1 MRIPPAEVIAQWP
14 KPNYINPETRGPESK
29 IIGILLIVLVAA
41 VLAVRLY
48 ARKWLTK
55 GFGLDDTLM
64 MIAYA
69 PALAFTIIGLV
80 AEDKFQWNRHIWD
93 VDPKFFTIGLQI
105 SLLTVILFD
114 LSTNLIKLSML
125 AMIFRLAAAS
135 NDKRTRIFV
144 LVLSFVIAMNCFI
157 FVIIVIFQCRPVS
170 DYWTLSLEPQNC
182 IDEPAHLAA
191 ANIINTITDFVV
203 VLLPIRTIIG
213 LELPAKQRIIVTGL
227 FGVGLF
233 ASAAGI
239 ARTYF
244 TWILTT
250 STDRDTTWNAWAV
263 WLASTIE
270 LNLGIICASIP
281 GTKPFFASYLP
292 RIVGSTLKSH
302 HSRYISWDK
311 AVGILHSPV
320 HPTPIKYYSPGSD
333 SQLSPTPP
341 LVWLVPV
348 MLSNDSPQPVDM
360 NKPLPPIKT
369 TEPGMS
375 QLPRD
380 PVVPGRGMRTLT
392 PSSGRRHPRS
402 AIF

>member
-1 MRIPPAEVIAQWP
+1 MLVPPAAVIAQWP
-14 KPNYINPETRGPESK
+14 KPNYLNPDTRGPEGK
-29 IIGILLIVLVAA
+29 VIGLLLIALVAA

-48 ARKWLTK
+48 ARKWLTR
-55 GFGLDDTLM
+55 GFGLDDTLIV
-64 MIAYA
+64 IAYA

-80 AEDKFQWNRHIWD
+80 AEDRFQWNRHVWD
-93 VDPKFFTIGLQI
+93 VDPKLFTVGLQL
-105 SLLTVILFD
+105 SLVTVILFD
-114 LSTNLIKLSML
+114 LATSLIKLSML

-135 NDKRTRIFV
+135 HDRRTTIFI
-144 LVLSFVIAMNCFI
+144 LILSCIIAINCFI
-157 FVIIVIFQCRPVS
+157 FVVIVIFQCRPVS

-182 IDEPAHLAA
+182 IDERTHLVA
-191 ANIINTITDFVV
+191 ANIINTITDFIV
-203 VLLPIRTIIG
+203 VLLPIKTIMG
-213 LELPAKQRIIVTGL
+213 LDLPVKQRIIVTGL

-250 STDRDTTWNAWAV
+250 SADHDTTWNAWAV

-292 RIVGSTLKSH
+292 RVVGSTLRSRN
-302 HSRYISWDK
+302 SRYISWDK
-311 AVGILHSPV
+311 ALGMLDSPI
-320 HPTPIKYYSPGSD
+320 HPTPVKYYSPGSE

-348 MLSNDSPQPVDM
+348 MLSNDQHQYVNT
-360 NKPLPPIKT
+360 NKPLPPIKDQG
-369 TEPGMS
+369 TEKT
-375 QLPRD
+375 QLPGE
-380 PVVPGRGMRTLT
+380 PIAPARGMRTLT
-392 PSSGRRHPRS
+392 LNSGKRHPKS